1 MKKLILLLT
10 LLLLQSCMSS
20 FKTSRIDTINTN
32 VYVTNVYTAKYS
44 RVEGY
49 IIYKNQ
55 KIFVNNGSSGYYYK
69 KYNIHI
75 GECLPN
81 QRITI
86 YKVKSSNEITY
97 KGSDIDIKYLEK

>member
-10 LLLLQSCMSS
+10 LLLLQSCSS
-20 FKTSRIDTINTN
+20 FESTPIDTINTN
-32 VYVTNVYTAKYS
+32 VYITNVSTAKYS

-69 KYNIHI
+69 NYNIRI

-86 YKVKSSNEITY
+86 YKVKSFNEISY
-97 KGSDIDIKYLEK
+97 KSSDIDVKYLEK